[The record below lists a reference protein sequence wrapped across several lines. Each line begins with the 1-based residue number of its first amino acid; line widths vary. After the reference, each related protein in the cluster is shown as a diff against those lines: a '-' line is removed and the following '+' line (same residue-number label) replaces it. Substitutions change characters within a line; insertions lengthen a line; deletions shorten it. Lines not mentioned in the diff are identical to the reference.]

1 MKTALALSAAA
12 LALLSAS
19 VSAHAAPSFNSDTL
33 TVGRTTAG
41 LNESDEP
48 PGQVEISGT
57 VLTEFGI
64 AGTHTVTLT
73 DPGTNNISDI
83 VSATISSCLDAFCLA
98 VTLTSDVETPLLS
111 TGDASFA
118 ETGAPQN
125 LTRTFNGLF
134 GLTNLP
140 TIEVTSD
147 VSDVVPEP
155 STWVMMLLGFAG
167 LGIAGYRVRRN
178 SAVVA

>member
-118 ETGAPQN
+118 ETSAHLSVAGCVGPMSTLRNGNCTSASAPIA
-125 LTRTFNGLF
+125 TA
-134 GLTNLP
+134 
-140 TIEVTSD
+140 
-147 VSDVVPEP
+147 P
-155 STWVMMLLGFAG
+155 SASLS
-167 LGIAGYRVRRN
+167 RN
-178 SAVVA
+178 PASE